1 MILYDK
7 ELINIEKDGEKSMK
21 LLLIEDDNKECEK
34 FRKIAEK
41 RENIEFI
48 GITNSAT
55 EGLKMLKNNVPDGI
69 ILDLELNAGQGSGFE
84 FLQKL
89 KELKLKAIPK
99 IVVTTNVYSDS
110 VYDYLHENKVDFIF
124 YKKQESYSIEN
135 VINTLLLLK
144 GYTDNSYALITD
156 KNEDGEENTETMKII
171 SDKINKELDLIGISS
186 HLQGRKYLYDSILYL
201 LSQESSDERISIN
214 QYLISKYK
222 KSSST
227 ISRAMQNAIL
237 HAWRISSI
245 EDLEENYKAKINYE
259 TGVPTPVEFIY
270 YYVDKIK
277 KTL

>member
-7 ELINIEKDGEKSMK
+7 TPINIEKYGEKFMK
-21 LLLIEDDNKECEK
+21 LLLVEDDNKECEK

-41 RENIEFI
+41 REDIEFI
-48 GITNSAT
+48 GITNSAI
-55 EGLKMLKNNVPDGI
+55 EGIKLFKKNMPDGI

-89 KELKLKAIPK
+89 KEIKINTRPK

-124 YKKQESYSIEN
+124 YKKQESYSVEN
-135 VINTLLLLK
+135 VINTLLLLR
-144 GYTDNSYALITD
+144 GYTENSCNATTYN
-156 KNEDGEENTETMKII
+156 NEDDTETMKII

-186 HLQGRKYLYDSILYL
+186 HLQGRKYLYDAILYL
-201 LSQESSDERISIN
+201 LSQESSDGKISIN

-245 EDLEENYKAKINYE
+245 EDLETYYKAKINYE

>member
-1 MILYDK
+1 
-7 ELINIEKDGEKSMK
+7 MK
-21 LLLIEDDNKECEK
+21 LLLIEDDSKECEK

-41 RENIEFI
+41 RQDIEFA
-48 GITNSAT
+48 GITNSAI
-55 EGLKMLKNNVPDGI
+55 EGLKLLKENMPDGV

-89 KELKLKAIPK
+89 KELKLSTRPK

-124 YKKQESYSIEN
+124 YKKQESYSVEN
-135 VINTLLLLK
+135 VINTLFLLK
-144 GYTDNSYALITD
+144 GYTDSSSDIPID
-156 KNEDGEENTETMKII
+156 KNDNEEDNETMKAI

-186 HLQGRKYLYDSILYL
+186 HLQGRKYLYDGILYL
-201 LSQESSDERISIN
+201 LSKESSDGRISIN

-222 KSSST
+222 KASST

>member
-1 MILYDK
+1 
-7 ELINIEKDGEKSMK
+7 MK

-34 FRKIAEK
+34 FRKISEK
-41 RENIEFI
+41 RQDIEII

-55 EGLKMLKNNVPDGI
+55 EGLELLKKNMPEGI

-89 KELKLKAIPK
+89 RELKLSARPK

-124 YKKQESYSIEN
+124 YKKQDSYSVEN
-135 VINTLLLLK
+135 VINTLLLLR
-144 GYTDNSYALITD
+144 GYTDSSCDAGTN
-156 KNEDGEENTETMKII
+156 KNGNIEEDTETIKVI
-171 SDKINKELDLIGISS
+171 SEKINKELDLIGISS
-186 HLQGRKYLYDSILYL
+186 HLQGRKYLYDAILYL
-201 LSQESSDERISIN
+201 LSQESSDGKISIN

>member
-1 MILYDK
+1 
-7 ELINIEKDGEKSMK
+7 MK

-34 FRKIAEK
+34 FRKIVEK
-41 RENIEFI
+41 RQDIEFV
-48 GITNSAT
+48 GITNSAI
-55 EGLKMLKNNVPDGI
+55 EGLKLLKENIPDGV

-89 KELKLKAIPK
+89 NELKLSTRPK

-124 YKKQESYSIEN
+124 YKKQESYSVEN
-135 VINTLLLLK
+135 VINTLFLLK
-144 GYTDNSYALITD
+144 GYTDSSSDIPID
-156 KNEDGEENTETMKII
+156 KNDNEEDNETMKII

-186 HLQGRKYLYDSILYL
+186 HLQGRKYLYDAILYL
-201 LSQESSDERISIN
+201 LSKESSDGRISIN

-222 KSSST
+222 KASST

-245 EDLEENYKAKINYE
+245 EDLEEKYKAKINYE

>member
-1 MILYDK
+1 
-7 ELINIEKDGEKSMK
+7 MK
-21 LLLIEDDNKECEK
+21 LLLIEDD
-34 FRKIAEK
+34 K
-41 RENIEFI
+41 RECDKFKDIANKRKDIEFI
-48 GITNSAT
+48 GITNSASH
-55 EGLKMLKNNVPDGI
+55 GLKLVESKNPDAI
-69 ILDLELNAGQGSGFE
+69 ILDLELNSGEGSGFE
-84 FLQKL
+84 FLQQIRKMKL
-89 KELKLKAIPK
+89 DKIPK

-124 YKKQESYSIEN
+124 YKKQETYSIEN
-135 VINTLLLLK
+135 VINTLVLLGNYK
-144 GYTDNSYALITD
+144 NNIETNARRTEN
-156 KNEDGEENTETMKII
+156 NEDNQNAKEI
-171 SDKINKELDLIGISS
+171 SNKINNELDLIGIST
-186 HLQGRKYLYDSILYL
+186 HLQGRKYFYDAIFYL
-201 LSQESSDERISIN
+201 LSQESSDSKISIN

-245 EDLEENYKAKINYE
+245 EDLEKYYKAKINYE

>member
-201 LSQESSDERISIN
+201 LSQESSD
-214 QYLISKYK
+214 
-222 KSSST
+222 
-227 ISRAMQNAIL
+227 
-237 HAWRISSI
+237 
-245 EDLEENYKAKINYE
+245 
-259 TGVPTPVEFIY
+259 
-270 YYVDKIK
+270 
-277 KTL
+277 

>member
-41 RENIEFI
+41 REDIEFI

-55 EGLKMLKNNVPDGI
+55 EGLKMLKNNVPEGI

-89 KELKLKAIPK
+89 KELKLNAIPK

>member
-7 ELINIEKDGEKSMK
+7 EPIKEEKNGEKFMK

-41 RENIEFI
+41 KGNVEFV

-55 EGLKMLKNNVPDGI
+55 EGLKLLKENVPEGV

-89 KELKLKAIPK
+89 KELKLNAIPK

-124 YKKQESYSIEN
+124 YKKQESYSIES
-135 VINTLLLLK
+135 VINTLFLL
-144 GYTDNSYALITD
+144 NSYPDSSSGVTIKNND
-156 KNEDGEENTETMKII
+156 KKQEDIETIKII
-171 SDKINKELDLIGISS
+171 SDKINKELDLIGISN
-186 HLQGRKYLYDSILYL
+186 HLQGRKYLYDAISYL
-201 LSQESSDERISIN
+201 LTQESNDEKISIN
-214 QYLISKYK
+214 QYLLSKYK

-245 EDLEENYKAKINYE
+245 EDLEANYKAKINYE

>member
-1 MILYDK
+1 
-7 ELINIEKDGEKSMK
+7 MK
-21 LLLIEDDNKECEK
+21 LLLIEDDQNECEK

-41 RENIEFI
+41 RSDIELI
-48 GITNSAT
+48 GITNSSEKGIEIA
-55 EGLKMLKNNVPDGI
+55 KQNIPDGI
-69 ILDLELNAGQGSGFE
+69 ILDLELNEGKGSGFE

-89 KELKLKAIPK
+89 KSTKFSTRPK
-99 IVVTTNVYSDS
+99 IVVTTNVCSDS

-124 YKKQESYSIEN
+124 YKKQDSYSLEN

-144 GYTDNSYALITD
+144 GYTNIK
-156 KNEDGEENTETMKII
+156 KNENENKNDDENLKII
-171 SDKINKELDLIGISS
+171 SDKINEELELIGIST
-186 HLQGRKYLYDSILYL
+186 HLQGRKYLFDAILYL
-201 LSQESSDERISIN
+201 LSQRSSEEKISIN

-222 KSSST
+222 KASST

-245 EDLEENYKAKINYE
+245 EDLEKYYKAKINYE

-277 KTL
+277 KTLFE